1 MEHGRPLQ
9 SFATSDSRVSSPSA
23 AKTGAFASRWA
34 AILLRFLG
42 DMALDVLHLL
52 CPTAVIHAKRFEAAV
67 AGDFVEAGFC
77 DQRGS
82 GSAATFW
89 LHVRT
94 GLGREVTSAL
104 GRAEL
109 AVDAGVMKRPSCEAP
124 SAPELGLSSIR
135 GHPRWSPPQTRPAW

>member
-1 MEHGRPLQ
+1 MEHGRPRQ

-77 DQRGS
+77 DHKQRAG
-82 GSAATFW
+82 
-89 LHVRT
+89 R
-94 GLGREVTSAL
+94 GLLQPEFDERGRLLRIVFVGIHGIGMPGE
-104 GRAEL
+104 GKE
-109 AVDAGVMKRPSCEAP
+109 
-124 SAPELGLSSIR
+124 
-135 GHPRWSPPQTRPAW
+135 